1 MRYLV
6 LKIQM
11 FWNNIYAEYLSRQ
24 IALYCLLCISYICC
38 DFQAEKKKTIHTKPW
53 EETTFAFTK
62 KTIMKMCVSDI
73 LWDFQGGKSFISLSK
88 WTRTGSRVANLSN
101 STIFQVCEISQL
113 NRKIN
118 RRRETLLLL
127 NKHRW
132 WQWRWYYNCFRNDD
146 FPSNQTDDDDTSA
159 NGLPHIGRWLEWW
172 GDLPMRMCLL
182 TTRWDCSCPSNNK
195 YLWSAHHKII
205 SNTKC
210 LGSS

>member
-1 MRYLV
+1 
-6 LKIQM
+6 
-11 FWNNIYAEYLSRQ
+11 
-24 IALYCLLCISYICC
+24 
-38 DFQAEKKKTIHTKPW
+38 
-53 EETTFAFTK
+53 
-62 KTIMKMCVSDI
+62 MCVSDI

-205 SNTKC
+205 SNATKC
-210 LGSS
+210 LGSSQGREFLEFYQWYLVHWCCGAFVTDVQTWFLGFGSIKRYLWSSLNVCRTNITIMII